1 MFPSFPHFYKL
12 SRNLSFPLVSKTFP
26 MGSLTDFWKPLEID
40 IFSLTDFYSNQGTH
54 WKCFGN
60 QRKAQNNRFLLNL
73 NFEPQ
78 GKELGLRSKIFVSSF
93 VNLHANSTN
102 AYWFFFLFISYHFFV
117 QDITLKLLNALSWK
131 FND

>member
-1 MFPSFPHFYKL
+1 
-12 SRNLSFPLVSKTFP
+12 

-60 QRKAQNNRFLLNL
+60 QRKPQNNRFLLNL

-78 GKELGLRSKIFVSSF
+78 GKERRPGGGNDKKGVVS
-93 VNLHANSTN
+93 AR
-102 AYWFFFLFISYHFFV
+102 
-117 QDITLKLLNALSWK
+117 LLIG
-131 FND
+131 

>member
-26 MGSLTDFWKPLEID
+26 MGSLTDFWKTLEID
-40 IFSLTDFYSNQGTH
+40 MFSLTDFYSNQGTH

-60 QRKAQNNRFLLNL
+60 QRKPQNNRFLLNL

-78 GKELGLRSKIFVSSF
+78 GKELGLREKAGGGGGMKKGVVS
-93 VNLHANSTN
+93 AR
-102 AYWFFFLFISYHFFV
+102 
-117 QDITLKLLNALSWK
+117 LLIG
-131 FND
+131 

>member
-60 QRKAQNNRFLLNL
+60 QRKPQNNRFLLNL

-78 GKELGLRSKIFVSSF
+78 GKELGLREKAAGGGDEKRGCICKAPHWLKTSQYSSLIGPTDF
-93 VNLHANSTN
+93 S
-102 AYWFFFLFISYHFFV
+102 HF
-117 QDITLKLLNALSWK
+117 QT
-131 FND
+131 

>member
-26 MGSLTDFWKPLEID
+26 MGSLTNFWKTLEID
-40 IFSLTDFYSNQGTH
+40 IFSLTDFYSTQGTH

-60 QRKAQNNRFLLNL
+60 QRKPQNNRFLLNL

-78 GKELGLRSKIFVSSF
+78 GKELGLREKAGGGMIKKGLYLQGSSL
-93 VNLHANSTN
+93 VENEPI
-102 AYWFFFLFISYHFFV
+102 FISDWSNLF
-117 QDITLKLLNALSWK
+117 LS
-131 FND
+131 FSNVIL

>member
-1 MFPSFPHFYKL
+1 
-12 SRNLSFPLVSKTFP
+12 

-60 QRKAQNNRFLLNL
+60 QRKPQNNRFLLNL

-78 GKELGLRSKIFVSSF
+78 GKELGLREKAEGGVGDEKGAVS
-93 VNLHANSTN
+93 AR
-102 AYWFFFLFISYHFFV
+102 
-117 QDITLKLLNALSWK
+117 LLIG
-131 FND
+131 